1 MSKVNFKKQT
11 FKKGV
16 KTAQGPPNQEKKQNH
31 IELVTYANAQ
41 TLEPESESEQAIS
54 AQAASAKAAPAK
66 AETAAQTAPAQTAPA
81 QAAPAQTA
89 PAQTAPAQTAPA
101 QTAPAQTEPAQTAP
115 AQTEP
120 AQTAPAQTAPAQA
133 APAQTEPA
141 QTEPAQTE
149 PAQTEPA
156 QTAPAQAAPAQT
168 EPAQTEP
175 AQTEP
180 AQTEPAQ
187 TEPAQTEPAQT
198 EPAQTEPAQ
207 TAPAQT
213 EPAQTA
219 PAHGKMPVETPAP
232 AQSKAAVQ
240 PAVSPSAQPKQVDS
254 RQSDPY
260 HAAQETERNFTD
272 NDPYHAAQAPERK
285 SPHIQAEPQTTNPD
299 EAPTKGTQMDNWEY
313 TKEALQKHYAEQTK
327 VAAPAERQRQTPHE
341 IVAAIMKRIQESRK
355 GEDHQVVVEP
365 NEDYPESHDGV
376 LRMSDVMSRN
386 VACVVDSTTVEQFA
400 GLCHKRQISA
410 VPIVDYQSMRYLGLI
425 SMSDIFSYTFSQKML
440 TSFDNG
446 VMVQEDPMAVLDLP
460 VRDFMDNQAMMEIA
474 PDCTV
479 QEACKQMVE
488 HQLSHL
494 VITHLHK
501 VKGIFSAWDALSI
514 LASPK

>member
-1 MSKVNFKKQT
+1 MSKVNFKKST
-11 FKKGV
+11 VKNEIKK
-16 KTAQGPPNQEKKQNH
+16 AQGPPTQAQKQNS
-31 IELVTYANAQ
+31 IELVTFANAQ
-41 TLEPESESEQAIS
+41 TLEPESESEQALS
-54 AQAASAKAAPAK
+54 AQAASAKAAPAQ
-66 AETAAQTAPAQTAPA
+66 AAPAQATPTQAAPA
-81 QAAPAQTA
+81 QAAPAQTD
-89 PAQTAPAQTAPA
+89 PAQTDPAQTDPA
-101 QTAPAQTEPAQTAP
+101 QTDPAQAT
-115 AQTEP
+115 
-120 AQTAPAQTAPAQA
+120 PAQA
-133 APAQTEPA
+133 APT
-141 QTEPAQTE
+141 
-149 PAQTEPA
+149 
-156 QTAPAQAAPAQT
+156 QAAPAQA
-168 EPAQTEP
+168 EPTQA
-175 AQTEP
+175 
-180 AQTEPAQ
+180 
-187 TEPAQTEPAQT
+187 
-198 EPAQTEPAQ
+198 
-207 TAPAQT
+207 APDQESAVQ
-213 EPAQTA
+213 
-219 PAHGKMPVETPAP
+219 GKMPVETPAP
-232 AQSKAAVQ
+232 SQSKAPVQ
-240 PAVSPSAQPKQVDS
+240 PAANPSAQTEKVDS

-285 SPHIQAEPQTTNPD
+285 SSHVHAPASTPAQAQTPD
-299 EAPTKGTQMDNWEY
+299 ETVAKDEQTEKWEY

-327 VAAPAERQRQTPHE
+327 VAAPAEKQRQTPHE

-365 NEDYPESHDGV
+365 NEDYPESQDGV
-376 LRMSDVMSRN
+376 LRLSDVMSKN

-440 TSFDNG
+440 TSFDEG

-460 VRDFMDNQAMMEIA
+460 VRDFMDSQSMMEIG

-479 QEACKQMVE
+479 QEACKQMVD

-514 LASPK
+514 LASPQ

>member
-1 MSKVNFKKQT
+1 
-11 FKKGV
+11 
-16 KTAQGPPNQEKKQNH
+16 
-31 IELVTYANAQ
+31 
-41 TLEPESESEQAIS
+41 
-54 AQAASAKAAPAK
+54 
-66 AETAAQTAPAQTAPA
+66 
-81 QAAPAQTA
+81 
-89 PAQTAPAQTAPA
+89 
-101 QTAPAQTEPAQTAP
+101 
-115 AQTEP
+115 
-120 AQTAPAQTAPAQA
+120 
-133 APAQTEPA
+133 
-141 QTEPAQTE
+141 
-149 PAQTEPA
+149 
-156 QTAPAQAAPAQT
+156 
-168 EPAQTEP
+168 
-175 AQTEP
+175 
-180 AQTEPAQ
+180 
-187 TEPAQTEPAQT
+187 
-198 EPAQTEPAQ
+198 
-207 TAPAQT
+207 
-213 EPAQTA
+213 
-219 PAHGKMPVETPAP
+219 MPVETPAP
-232 AQSKAAVQ
+232 AQAKAAVQ
-240 PAVSPSAQPKQVDS
+240 PAVNPSDQPEQIDS

-285 SPHIQAEPQTTNPD
+285 STHAQTQTPAQDKSPD
-299 EAPTKGTQMDNWEY
+299 ESVAQDEQTEKWEY

-327 VAAPAERQRQTPHE
+327 VAAPAEKQRQTPHE

-365 NEDYPESHDGV
+365 NEDYPESQDGV
-376 LRMSDVMSRN
+376 LRMSDVMSKN

-479 QEACKQMVE
+479 QEACKQMVD

-514 LASPK
+514 LAAPK